1 MNLFGVEAK
10 IETMILKCLFIFYV
24 ALFVSFRKKI
34 VLKRISLNNGL

>member
-10 IETMILKCLFIFYV
+10 IETMILKCLFILYV

-34 VLKRISLNNGL
+34 VFKGISLNNEL